1 MCGAVELL
9 QEHKQIRS
17 VKGVLDKE
25 IKPKRKPI
33 VVALINIGIVL
44 GAMVGIWFGFTVVF
58 GTATPFFV
66 VSSNSMYP
74 VLQVGDIIV
83 VTGNAPF
90 SNLKV
95 GDTIVFNE
103 PGIGDK
109 VIVHRVNRIVDS
121 SARMIVTKGDNNY
134 APDDWRVTSSDYIG
148 SVVFTVPK
156 IGLLTTALTPPA
168 NYIFII
174 IVIAVV
180 FILEIRSQRSEG
192 EETPPTPDEG
202 SVNPS

>member
-109 VIVHRVNRIVDS
+109 VIVHRVNRIVD
-121 SARMIVTKGDNNY
+121 NNY